1 MCKIIA
7 SSPQRAGAVLRP
19 PFWQLP
25 NQKKKQKIENKT
37 KQILKK
43 VEEEKNLVI
52 KWNKFFSFLWRIR
65 L

>member
-7 SSPQRAGAVLRP
+7 SSPQRAGAVLRRRP

-37 KQILKK
+37 
-43 VEEEKNLVI
+43 
-52 KWNKFFSFLWRIR
+52 NKFWKKLKSKKI
-65 L
+65 